1 MSTPT
6 WVPLMRF
13 LSLLLCLSLFSGSCN
28 RSNTSLHTPDQGE
41 ILVGKG
47 NQKYDLELVF
57 HTMEVTKGNRIVD
70 AVSIRDRNKAEVV
83 KFEPLDPQSLLLADG
98 YTRNVSWSPDEEYLI
113 LPLGQFDGFC
123 IVKSNQALGSV
134 REKKCLDTIRIQLNT
149 GLQMSHE
156 FVSWDGNSAFVF
168 KAGME
173 NSFPQFKY
181 DISKRRVTAVERTND
196 IFEAYNL
203 AGKLAISQN

>member
-1 MSTPT
+1 
-6 WVPLMRF
+6 
-13 LSLLLCLSLFSGSCN
+13 
-28 RSNTSLHTPDQGE
+28 
-41 ILVGKG
+41 
-47 NQKYDLELVF
+47 
-57 HTMEVTKGNRIVD
+57 MEVTKGNRIVD
-70 AVSIRDRNKAEVV
+70 AISIRDRNKGEVV
-83 KFEPLDPQSLLLADG
+83 KFEPLDPQSLLLVDG

-123 IVKSNQALGSV
+123 IVKSNPALGSV
-134 REKKCLDTIRIQLNT
+134 REKKCFDTIRIQLNT

>member
-1 MSTPT
+1 
-6 WVPLMRF
+6 
-13 LSLLLCLSLFSGSCN
+13 
-28 RSNTSLHTPDQGE
+28 
-41 ILVGKG
+41 
-47 NQKYDLELVF
+47 
-57 HTMEVTKGNRIVD
+57 MEVTKGNRIVD
-70 AVSIRDRNKAEVV
+70 AVSIRDRNKGEVV